1 MSRDKILHDS
11 WSISRGV
18 KWCVPGSSLGRH
30 LESGVDPGNEVEN
43 CQNTSCKLMVAVKCM
58 LCQFCVHNTFR
69 VITVLM
75 IKTAVYHL
83 NKLKD
88 YLKLLLLNLC

>member
-30 LESGVDPGNEVEN
+30 LESGVDPGNEVAMAHTTKSSYWSLELRKGVVVLDIS
-43 CQNTSCKLMVAVKCM
+43 SCGFFSAANSYLLFPGRNFYVE
-58 LCQFCVHNTFR
+58 HN
-69 VITVLM
+69 
-75 IKTAVYHL
+75 HQS
-83 NKLKD
+83 
-88 YLKLLLLNLC
+88 CHQ